1 MVTASGV
8 EVYGG
13 GNIGKKVADLQLKA
27 NLSCV
32 AVHGK
37 TVAVGGEVSQS
48 TPLGMPSFRL
58 SFLRINKHRPRTRSS
73 ICILGTA
80 HH

>member
-27 NLSCV
+27 SLNCI

-37 TVAVGGEVSQS
+37 TVAVGGEVSQLP
-48 TPLGMPSFRL
+48 PLGIPSLGL
-58 SFLRINKHRPRTRSS
+58 SILRINKHRTRT
-73 ICILGTA
+73 
-80 HH
+80 